1 MKKLVFDFDGTLVDS
16 MPAFSDTML
25 TVLKNNN
32 VEYPDNVIE
41 IITPLGYHGTT
52 KYFIEELG
60 MQKSV
65 DKVFSEIAELA
76 IRAYTYDI
84 PAKETVAET
93 LNELRRRGY
102 SLNVLTASPHVML
115 DVCLKRNEL
124 YELFDNVWSC
134 DDFGTTKADPKIYHA
149 VAERLGTT
157 VENCVFFDDNI
168 NADRTAKEAGMEVVG
183 VYDDSSKDC
192 TEEIKA
198 VADHYIYKFDEIFG
212 ILK

>member
-16 MPAFSDTML
+16 MPAFSNTML
-25 TVLKNNN
+25 TVLRNNN
-32 VEYPDNVIE
+32 VKYPDNVIE

-52 KYFIEELG
+52 KYFTEELG
-60 MQKSV
+60 MRKSV

-93 LNELRRRGY
+93 LKELSRRGY

-124 YELFDNVWSC
+124 YDLFDNVWSC

-149 VAERLGTT
+149 VAARLGTT
-157 VENCVFFDDNI
+157 VDNCIFFDDNI

-183 VYDDSSKDC
+183 VYDESSKDC
-192 TEEIKA
+192 VEEIKA
-198 VADHYIYKFDEIFG
+198 VADCYIYRFDEIFG
-212 ILK
+212 IIQ